1 MERIVV
7 VIDLSRKYY
16 DVSWLEPG
24 GDVLLA
30 HRPLANTP
38 TGSCQLHQTV
48 GGLIDQHDFA
58 GAEGAVST
66 SLATLRGVSTF
77 MC

>member
-38 TGSCQLHQTV
+38 PAAASCTRPS
-48 GGLIDQHDFA
+48 
-58 GAEGAVST
+58 AVS
-66 SLATLRGVSTF
+66 SISTISPAPRAPP
-77 MC
+77 